1 MDEKMDTQRHRG
13 GLPTCRRIGPL
24 ILKQRAQNERLLTRS
39 ASTIKSGDQV
49 DSRHLGVPGAK
60 RNRCELAVT
69 R

>member
-24 ILKQRAQNERLLTRS
+24 ILKQRAQTGLLLTS
-39 ASTIKSGDQV
+39 ASTIKSGDQG